1 MLRKIGSFLGSALK
15 KVGDVGTVVAK
26 VANSPIARTIATA
39 VGTVGRVLAPEIS
52 AVNPAIG
59 SAVNS
64 VSKGLQSGSILNK
77 VSNIASMANKAS
89 QLAT

>member
-1 MLRKIGSFLGSALK
+1 
-15 KVGDVGTVVAK
+15 
-26 VANSPIARTIATA
+26 
-39 VGTVGRVLAPEIS
+39 VLAPEIS

-89 QLAT
+89 QLAK